1 MHQRPIKP
9 LVDCIRK
16 LGIEI
21 RYLKN
26 EGFPPIE
33 ILGNESIEG
42 GELTIPGNIS
52 SQFISALLLIA
63 PKLKKDQI

>member
-16 LGIEI
+16 LGIKI
-21 RYLKN
+21 RYLGN

-33 ILGNESIEG
+33 IENETIEG

-52 SQFISALLLIA
+52 NNLYRHYY
-63 PKLKKDQI
+63 